1 MRPSKTQPFSNLT
14 RLITPLS
21 DWQLQFYNFV
31 VNVSPKSIL
40 ALSEPVPWR
49 AAFKTLLAMA
59 TRAGQHTRQI
69 VRPCET
75 NMRAR

>member
-1 MRPSKTQPFSNLT
+1 MQ
-14 RLITPLS
+14 LITPLS
-21 DWQLQFYNFV
+21 DWQLQFYKFV

-40 ALSEPVPWR
+40 ALSEPVPLR

-59 TRAGQHTRQI
+59 TRAGQHTRQH

>member
-1 MRPSKTQPFSNLT
+1 MVHRGTGGVLRRERAK
-14 RLITPLS
+14 RLR
-21 DWQLQFYNFV
+21 FYKF
-31 VNVSPKSIL
+31 VNVSPKGIL

-49 AAFKTLLAMA
+49 PAFKTLLAMA
-59 TRAGQHTRQI
+59 TRAGEHTRQR